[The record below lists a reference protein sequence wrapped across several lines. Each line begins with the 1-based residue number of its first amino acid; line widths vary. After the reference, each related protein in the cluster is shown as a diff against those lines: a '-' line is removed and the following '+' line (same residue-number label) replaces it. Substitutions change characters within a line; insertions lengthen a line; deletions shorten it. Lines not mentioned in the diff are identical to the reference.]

1 MPTKPN
7 SAGEQQDYVPA
18 GNGDPS
24 EIEGADLEIEQPKSG
39 FSSFKQPK
47 KE

>member
-24 EIEGADLEIEQPKSG
+24 GEYADEAGANVHLVTSLP
-39 FSSFKQPK
+39 FSRQ
-47 KE
+47 